1 MIKLVVLFLL
11 FFTAVASVPFLI
23 GEKGYILIAFG
34 DFTIE
39 SSVVTAVIMLTLL
52 FLILMI
58 GLKLLRGGFK
68 FSLGAWNK
76 IAFANRRRG
85 QRDLNKG
92 IASFLL
98 NDFKQAE
105 HLLAKS
111 AEPSEQAQI
120 AYLMAAYAAQQQNL
134 SANADH
140 YLQLVAHQQ
149 QRLKDV
155 GLESILVQ
163 INLLMARKELAK
175 ARAIIDEHHRHI
187 GHDARL
193 LALEIDLCIAE
204 ERFET
209 AIDYLNQARKNKAI
223 EHDKI
228 EQWEAIAFHQHFER
242 LISQKSNQILLD
254 YWQNMP
260 RKLKQREAILLAY
273 CQVLAKAN
281 IVEPLEKLLL
291 PVVKKGTNSK
301 LIEALKTLPIQ
312 QSEAFVIAIEKHLK
326 QNPQDIQW
334 LSCLGHFAYA
344 GSNFIL
350 AEKAMKTL
358 SQKLTT
364 PMDKDDLLIYAHAL
378 IEQEKYE
385 QAALLLIKQQ

>member
-1 MIKLVVLFLL
+1 MIKLVVFFLL
-11 FFTAVASVPFLI
+11 FFAAVASVPFLI

-52 FLILMI
+52 FIALMV

-76 IAFANRRRG
+76 IAFANKRRG

-120 AYLMAAYAAQQQNL
+120 AYLMAAYAAEQQHL

-149 QRLKDV
+149 QSLKDV

-163 INLLMARKELAK
+163 INLLMARKELTK

-193 LALEIDLCIAE
+193 LTLEIDLCIAE
-204 ERFET
+204 ERFDT

-223 EHDKI
+223 ANDKV
-228 EQWEAIAFHQHFER
+228 EQWEAVAFHQHFEL
-242 LISQKSNQILLD
+242 LISQKSNQVLMD

-281 IVEPLEKLLL
+281 IVEPLQKLLL
-291 PVVKKGTNSK
+291 PVVKKGTNSQ
-301 LIEALKTLPIQ
+301 LINALKTLPIQ
-312 QSEAFVIAIEKHLK
+312 QSDAFVIAIEKHLK
-326 QNPQDIQW
+326 QNPDDTQW
-334 LSCLGHFAYA
+334 ISCLGHFAYA
-344 GSNFIL
+344 GANYNL
-350 AEKAMKTL
+350 AEKAMKSL
-358 SQKLTT
+358 SQKLGT
-364 PMDKDDLLIYAHAL
+364 PMHNDDLFIYAQAL
-378 IEQEKYE
+378 MKQEKYQE
-385 QAALLLIKQQ
+385 AALVLIKQQ